1 MSGFII
7 TVIIALISG
16 SVMNSILVGKIK
28 GGVGEASI
36 AGLVGAW
43 IGAYMPFFNTFGPK
57 FFDIA
62 IVPSILGAVIAIL
75 VLSFFSFIAQ
85 KSS

>member
-43 IGAYMPFFNTFGPK
+43 IGAYMPFFNTFGPTL
-57 FFDIA
+57 FDIA

-75 VLSFFSFIAQ
+75 VLGFFSFIDQ